1 MKHALVIDDE
11 PAICRCFESVLLAL
25 NCQTTVAASAEEGLR
40 LATENEFDVIILDV
54 RLPGID
60 GTKALPKLRQLSEAP
75 IIVMTAHGT
84 LSTAV
89 SVIQEGAFEY
99 LPKPFE
105 LDHVTRVVERALA
118 SAESRGRLLTAAD
131 NSQKTALIGSS
142 LPMQHLFRQI
152 ALAAQ
157 HDAPVLITG
166 ESGTGK
172 ELVAEAIHQYSERQ
186 QGSLVPVHLA
196 SLNEPLLERELFGHT
211 AGAYT
216 GAETSQTGL
225 MAQADGGTLFLD
237 EVGETPLNFQVK
249 LLRCLE
255 SHEFYPVGSSKAET
269 SDFRLIAATNRP
281 PDYLRNQ
288 EFIRQDF
295 YYRLATIHIHL
306 PPLRDHREDIPE
318 LAAHFLRQHMGDN
331 SVTLTRAAAAKLQSY
346 SFPGNVRELR
356 NIVIRAASE
365 SASGEV
371 AVDAIQLVPETN
383 SPGNPANTS
392 ESLQNLVRDWAAS
405 HLTTTDAPMQAVT
418 GIVESALI
426 ESALKQCNGNRSAA
440 AKLLGI
446 HRETLREKLSRQS
459 QRE

>member
-1 MKHALVIDDE
+1 MKRALVIDDE
-11 PAICRCFESVLLAL
+11 AAICRCFESVLLAL
-25 NCQTTVAASAEEGLR
+25 DCQATVTASAEEGLR
-40 LATENEFDVIILDV
+40 LVTENPFDVIVLDV

-60 GTKALPKLRQLSEAP
+60 GTEALPQLRRLSDAP

-105 LDHVTRVVERALA
+105 LDHVTRVLERALA
-118 SAESRGRLLTAAD
+118 SSESLGTSPVAD
-131 NSQKTALIGSS
+131 DNCRKATLIGSS

-172 ELVAEAIHQYSERQ
+172 ELVAQAVHQYSERQ
-186 QGSLVPVHLA
+186 QGPLVPVHLA

-211 AGAYT
+211 VGAYT
-216 GAETSQTGL
+216 GAETSQRGL

-306 PPLRDHREDIPE
+306 PPLRDHLDDIPE
-318 LAAHFLRQHMGDN
+318 LASHFLRQHTGN
-331 SVTLTRAAAAKLQSY
+331 NAFSLTDAAVARLQSY

-371 AVDAIQLVPETN
+371 DVDAIQLVPE
-383 SPGNPANTS
+383 SDSSGKPANTN
-392 ESLQNLVRDWAAS
+392 ESLQNLVRDWASS
-405 HLTTTDAPMQAVT
+405 HLMTTAAPMQTVT

-446 HRETLREKLSRQS
+446 HRETLREKLNRQS